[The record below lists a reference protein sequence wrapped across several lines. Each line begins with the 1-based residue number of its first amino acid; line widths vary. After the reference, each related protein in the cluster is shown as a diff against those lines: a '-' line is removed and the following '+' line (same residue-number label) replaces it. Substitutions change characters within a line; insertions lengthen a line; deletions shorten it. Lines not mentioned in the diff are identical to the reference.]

1 MYSLKVEAKMDSD
14 FFIADEERII
24 LDLHDMQEAEAK
36 FYLEKTL
43 DTAEEKIKEIVVIHG
58 YRQGQVIMNMVRKKF
73 KHKRIEKKIIP
84 YNKGVTLIL
93 LKNKK

>member
-36 FYLEKTL
+36 FYLEKL
-43 DTAEEKIKEIVVIHG
+43 
-58 YRQGQVIMNMVRKKF
+58 KK
-73 KHKRIEKKIIP
+73 
-84 YNKGVTLIL
+84 
-93 LKNKK
+93 